1 MNRVLFHLVAATTLM
16 LALNAFAQ
24 GEAPDKSSIAPIRVQ
39 GRHLVDP
46 KGNCVRLMGVMQS
59 IRGRGGS
66 LRNGTDRIISTVSQ
80 GSVPRGSRLMGVMQS
95 IHPFFNCGYWGGG
108 SDDAAAERAKK
119 YYDTLFKGLTDR
131 SQGAHG
137 RARAPDGRTIRRWK

>member
-24 GEAPDKSSIAPIRVQ
+24 GEAPDKSSIASIRVQ

-46 KGNCVRLMGVMQS
+46 KGNCV
-59 IRGRGGS
+59 
-66 LRNGTDRIISTVSQ
+66 
-80 GSVPRGSRLMGVMQS
+80 RLMGVMQS

-119 YYDTLFKGLTDR
+119 YYDTLFKGLADR

-137 RARAPDGRTIRRWK
+137 RARAPDARTIRRWK

>member
-1 MNRVLFHLVAATTLM
+1 MKANHLVCLLVFCVVATTLM

-46 KGNCVRLMGVMQS
+46 KGNCV
-59 IRGRGGS
+59 
-66 LRNGTDRIISTVSQ
+66 
-80 GSVPRGSRLMGVMQS
+80 RLMGVMQS